1 MSWKHTENTLAC
13 GKISYYLA
21 LRAVECRGLG
31 YQWAHLDM
39 PWCPSGCNFFMG
51 GGTES
56 FTGLSPVLPKMSR
69 SMASSSVVQAG
80 KFKAWTLYTWSVLT
94 LMYELET
101 L

>member
-1 MSWKHTENTLAC
+1 MQGSGVPMGTSRH
-13 GKISYYLA
+13 A
-21 LRAVECRGLG
+21 LVSFRMQFL
-31 YQWAHLDM
+31 Y
-39 PWCPSGCNFFMG
+39 G